1 MPGIQQM
8 PPRALASGRS
18 SSELATMER
27 RTFLRSAAATSLVL
41 TPAGQA
47 LAALAPDNAYRKNIG
62 IQLYTLRDALKQD
75 AAGTLK
81 AVAAAG
87 YKQVEPFGFPN
98 CQPLIDGA
106 KAAGLALNSSHF
118 EWDSVIHP
126 KDEGMSDFMK
136 ILDRAKEV
144 GLTDLVIPYLAD
156 GDRGGLD
163 AYKKIAANAN
173 KAAEKAKAVG
183 IQLAYHNHAFEFQ
196 PKEGGKCGYDIFIEE
211 FSKDMKFE
219 IDVFWIKVGGHEPA
233 ALIEKLAGRVSQ
245 LHLKDLK
252 AGLKLPEYGTIPQDA
267 FKELGNGIIP
277 MEPILAAA
285 EKAGVKHCHVEQDH
299 SPDAM
304 ASIKQSVAYLGK
316 L

>member
-1 MPGIQQM
+1 MPT
-8 PPRALASGRS
+8 PALATATPA
-18 SSELATMER
+18 SELGTMER
-27 RTFLRSAAATSLVL
+27 RSFLRSAAATSLVL
-41 TPAGQA
+41 TPAGQV

-98 CQPLIDGA
+98 CQPLLDGA
-106 KAAGLALNSSHF
+106 KAAGLALNSAHF

-144 GLTDLVIPYLAD
+144 GLSHLVIPYLAD

-196 PKEGGKCGYDIFIEE
+196 PKEGGKTGYDIFIEE

-219 IDVFWIKVGGHEPA
+219 VDVFWIKVGGHDPA

-285 EKAGVKHCHVEQDH
+285 EKAGVKHCHVEQDF